1 MKRRAV
7 LISFGAGVGALAPL
21 ASLAQQAP
29 AKIWRIGFLSSE
41 SATAYARRIDA
52 LRAGLADFGYV
63 EGKNMVIEARW
74 AEGKEERLDELAAD
88 LVRIKVDII
97 VSSGG
102 NPAHAAKRATTSI
115 PIPIVIA
122 STGDAVASRLVVS
135 LAKPG
140 GNITGSTFF
149 LPELMAKRLEILKDA
164 LPRLTHV
171 AVLLYSDS
179 GTTRAI
185 DRAIVPAAK
194 SLKLSLHRFD
204 ILKPEE
210 LDNAF
215 VAMAKQRIGGVVVH
229 EHPRFIANLQ
239 KIADLAAKHHIAAI
253 GNGELAE
260 AGGLI
265 GYGANLI
272 ALYRRAGY
280 FVDRILK
287 GTKPADLPVEQPTTF
302 EFVVNLKTAKA
313 LNIKFP
319 QVTLIQATKVIE

>member
-21 ASLAQQAP
+21 ASFAQVP

-41 SATAYARRIDA
+41 SATTYARRMDA
-52 LRAGLADFGYV
+52 LRTGLADFGYV
-63 EGKNMVIEARW
+63 EGKNLVIEARW
-74 AEGKEERLDELAAD
+74 AEGKEERLAELAAD
-88 LVRIKVDII
+88 LVRVKVDVI
-97 VSSGG
+97 VSHGG
-102 NPAHAAKRATTSI
+102 NPLLAAKRATAS
-115 PIPIVIA
+115 IPIVIA
-122 STGDAVASRLVVS
+122 ATGDAVASGLVAS

-149 LPELMAKRLEILKDA
+149 NVELMAKRLEILKDA
-164 LPRLTHV
+164 LPRLTQA
-171 AVLLYSDS
+171 AVLWPPDS
-179 GTTRAI
+179 LLTPPVHQAML
-185 DRAIVPAAK
+185 AAAK
-194 SLKLSLHRFD
+194 SLKLALHRFD
-204 ILKPEE
+204 IRNAGE
-210 LDNAF
+210 LDGAF
-215 VAMAKQRIGGVVVH
+215 TAMARQRIGAVVVH

-239 KIADLAAKHHIAAI
+239 KIVDLAAKHRIAAI

-265 GYGANLI
+265 GYGANLF

-302 EFVVNLKTAKA
+302 EFVVNMKTAKA

-319 QVTLIQATKVIE
+319 QVTMIQATRVIE